1 MKSTM
6 IERRNAW
13 RALSRQ
19 DKQQR
24 LQAIRDRHQRQ
35 VEFEMLRLH
44 QIR

>member
-13 RALSRQ
+13 RSLPHQ

-24 LQAIRDRHQRQ
+24 LMDMRRKHQQQ
-35 VEFEMLRLH
+35 VEFEMLRL
-44 QIR
+44 QPIR